1 MAGKGD
7 TSSIG
12 AMRTAVEAG
21 RRRTVILFLMCAGL
35 AFLAHSGGLANG
47 FITAY
52 DDEEYVL
59 SNGMVRQGLTL
70 PGLWYALTGVC
81 AANWHPLTMLSHM
94 MDCTVFGLSPW
105 GHHLTSLLLHALN
118 AGLFFLALNRLT
130 GSPIKSALAAAL
142 FAVHPIHVESVA
154 HVSQRKDLLSTF
166 FWLASMWT
174 YAEYAKRPG
183 YARYLAT
190 CGLMALGL
198 LAKPTVVTLPFALLL
213 LDIWP
218 LKRVDVG
225 TGTNL
230 AGAARTFAGLVVEK
244 VPLFALA
251 AASSIVTFLV
261 QRSAGAVMP
270 IEAKPITMRA
280 QNALVAYGEYLL
292 KALWPSHLAAFYPYM
307 EPLPMWRWLLAL
319 GVVALLSGTAIAFLR
334 SRPYLAVGWF
344 WFLGTLVPM
353 IGIVQ
358 VGQQALADRYA
369 YIPFFGLYVAAVW
382 LSADVAGRLRIPRSA
397 LLGVCCTI
405 VAVLFALTVI
415 QTARWRDSI
424 AIWRHSLSATGENV
438 RARTSLGI
446 ALTEA
451 GQFDEAVMHLKEAIR
466 VEPEA
471 ERYVNLGSAY
481 FRMQNV
487 EEAEKA
493 YRQALELA
501 PTHAKALYNLGIL
514 CLSQKRFDEASALLD
529 AIPGKTP
536 SYYVNVGDLYAEFG
550 YLDRAEAMYAEALT
564 QDPTNA
570 LVRVSQGR
578 LQERR
583 NDFQGAVELYVE
595 AKRLDP
601 RMPNIDVLIARARA
615 AAQRRG

>member
-1 MAGKGD
+1 MGKSD
-7 TSSIG
+7 TPSTG

-21 RRRTVILFLMCAGL
+21 RRRTLILFLICAGL

-118 AGLFFLALNRLT
+118 AGMLFLALNRLT
-130 GSPIKSALAAAL
+130 GSPIQSALAAAL

-154 HVSQRKDLLSTF
+154 HVSQRKDVLSTF
-166 FWLASMWT
+166 FWVTSMWT
-174 YAEYAKRPG
+174 YAAYVKRPG
-183 YARYLAT
+183 YTRYLAT

-218 LKRVDVG
+218 LKRVDLG
-225 TGTNL
+225 TGTNS
-230 AGAARTFAGLVVEK
+230 GATARTIAGLIAEK
-244 VPLFALA
+244 VPLFALTA
-251 AASSIVTFLV
+251 VSSVVTFLV

-270 IEAKPITMRA
+270 VEAKPISVRA

-292 KALWPSHLAAFYPYM
+292 KALWPTNLAAFYPYI
-307 EPLPMWRWLLAL
+307 EPLPMWRWLVAL

-353 IGIVQ
+353 IGMVQ

-369 YIPFFGLYVAAVW
+369 YIPFFGLYIAAVW
-382 LSADVAGRLRIPRSA
+382 LCAEVVGRLRLPRSA
-397 LLGVCCTI
+397 LAGVCCAVI
-405 VAVLFALTVI
+405 AVLCGMTVM
-415 QTARWRDSI
+415 QTARWRNSVS
-424 AIWRHSLSATGENV
+424 IWRHTLRATGENV

-451 GQFDEAVMHLKEAIR
+451 GQFDEAVIHLKEAIR
-466 VEPEA
+466 LEPESD
-471 ERYVNLGSAY
+471 RYVNLGSAY

-487 EEAEKA
+487 TEAEKA

-514 CLSQKRFDEASALLD
+514 CLSQKRFDEASALFE

-536 SYYVNVGDLYAEFG
+536 SYYANVGDLYAEFG
-550 YLDRAEAMYAEALT
+550 YLDQAEVLFAEALR

-578 LQERR
+578 LRERR
-583 NDFQGAVELYVE
+583 NDFRGAVELYVE

-601 RMPNIDVLIARARA
+601 RLPNIDVFIARARA